1 MLLSSCLSFLADH
14 DTTLGAFH
22 VKALFLVF
30 QVPSSWL
37 VMVFVVADLLT
48 EVWEVLET
56 LTVVL
61 ELVSAEVERERV
73 EQAWVEQ
80 VLELVKVVFY
90 LETLISWQEQE
101 EGQTQRRVSCAQ
113 VSCTRI

>member
-1 MLLSSCLSFLADH
+1 MNYATNDFSTRFLL
-14 DTTLGAFH
+14 T
-22 VKALFLVF
+22 
-30 QVPSSWL
+30 WL

-48 EVWEVLET
+48 EVSEVLET

-61 ELVSAEVERERV
+61 ELASAEEEKERV

-80 VLELVKVVFY
+80 VQELVKVVFY

-101 EGQTQRRVSCAQ
+101 EELTQRRVSCAQ

>member
-1 MLLSSCLSFLADH
+1 MNYATNDFSTRFLL
-14 DTTLGAFH
+14 T
-22 VKALFLVF
+22 
-30 QVPSSWL
+30 WL

-48 EVWEVLET
+48 EVSEVLET

-61 ELVSAEVERERV
+61 ELVSAEEERERV

-101 EGQTQRRVSCAQ
+101 EEQTQRRVSCAQ